1 MRTPPI
7 SILEKTNRRAFTLL
21 EILVVLA
28 LMAVLFT
35 LAAVHFGGISEER
48 ALAEPATEIKA
59 LARKAQRTA
68 VLENRSQTLSI
79 TPSRV
84 GDVNIPTDV
93 QLLVRPWGTKQWH
106 RPGGEDK
113 SPAFAWNFDP
123 SGLCE
128 PIGLRLELGPSSYE
142 IDFHPL
148 TGGVDEERVEIIAQ
162 P

>member
-1 MRTPPI
+1 MRVPPKTPQ
-7 SILEKTNRRAFTLL
+7 EQAKRRAFTLL

-28 LMAVLFT
+28 LMGVLFT

-68 VLENRSQTLSI
+68 VLENRPQTLSI
-79 TPSRV
+79 TPSAV
-84 GDVNIPTDV
+84 GDVTVPAGV
-93 QLLVRPWGTKQWH
+93 QLLVRPWGTTQWL
-106 RPGGEDK
+106 RPGGDNK
-113 SPAFAWNFDP
+113 APAFAWNFDP

-128 PIGLRLELGPSSYE
+128 PIGLRLERGPSSYE

-148 TGGVDEERVEIIAQ
+148 TGGVDEERVEIVAQ